1 VAPSFSPETL
11 AASLAELI
19 PSYPDA
25 ALCVALSGGV
35 DSVALLHA
43 GRALV
48 SGEPRLRLRAL
59 QVDHGLQ
66 EQSKDWTAHCR
77 MQCDS
82 LGVTLRVL
90 ELKLDLPKGTSV
102 EAEARRAR
110 YAALAAAL
118 ESGEFLLTGHHADD
132 QLETVLLQLFRG
144 AGVAGLAAMPARA
157 PLGPGFHLRPLLS
170 VERSQLE
177 AYAAASG
184 LSWVEDPMNLESRYD
199 RAYLRHGVLPAVRAR
214 WPALARTVGR
224 SAGHFATAQRLLE
237 ALAAADSAPLLD
249 AQGRLETAGL
259 VTLPRDRQFNLLR
272 WWIVRQG
279 LGLPSTAR
287 LEAIVRDVVPAR
299 DDAQPVVTW
308 PTGEVRRYRRRLYA
322 MQPLGPLPPRGWK
335 REIRPGGTIELPP
348 GLGSLSLKPVTGRG
362 IALARAPGTLL
373 VTFRAGDRSAPGGG
387 RDGWGDLGNLFREFG
402 VVPWMRERLPLVSCE
417 NQLVAIAD
425 LWVRRSA
432 RATHGEAGFQA
443 LRAGGPPAN

>member
-1 VAPSFSPETL
+1 MAPTFSPETL
-11 AASLAELI
+11 AASLAGLI
-19 PSYPDA
+19 PTYPDA
-25 ALCVALSGGV
+25 RLCVALSGGV

-43 GRALV
+43 AHALV
-48 SGEPRLRLRAL
+48 SGEPGLRLRAL
-59 QVDHGLQ
+59 HVDHGLQ
-66 EQSKDWTAHCR
+66 QQSKDWTAHCR

-90 ELKLDLPKGTSV
+90 ELTLEVPKGASV

-118 ESGEFLLTGHHADD
+118 EPGECLLTAHHADD

-157 PLGPGFHLRPLLS
+157 ALGPGFHLRPLLR

-177 AYAAASG
+177 SYADASG
-184 LSWVEDPMNLESRYD
+184 LNWVEDPMNRESRYD
-199 RAYLRHGVLPAVRAR
+199 RSYLRHEVLPAVRAR

-237 ALAAADSAPLLD
+237 ALAAADGTSLLD

-259 VTLPRDRQFNLLR
+259 VALPRDRQLNLLR
-272 WWIVRQG
+272 WWTVRQG
-279 LGLPSTAR
+279 LGVPSTAR
-287 LEAIVRDVVPAR
+287 LESLLRDAVPAR

-308 PTGEVRRYRRRLYA
+308 PTGEVRRHRGRLYA
-322 MQPLGPLPPRGWK
+322 MQPLGPLPPSGWK

-348 GLGSLSLKPVTGRG
+348 GLGNLSLEPVTGRG
-362 IALARAPGTLL
+362 ISPARAPGPWI
-373 VTFRAGDRSAPGGG
+373 VTFRAGDGLAERRG

-402 VVPWMRERLPLVSCE
+402 VVPWMRGRLPLVSCE
-417 NQLVAIAD
+417 NQLLAIAD

-432 RATHGEAGFQA
+432 RATHDEACFQV
-443 LRAGGPPAN
+443 LRAGGAPAN